1 LISTPHLTPKDARS
15 SMRRRTGKLI
25 RIGWLE
31 EYGTAKLIQMG
42 MNSQMT
48 GKTQTWR
55 LVTTKTIDFLLL
67 DFHTVTTRR
76 SIANTP
82 QMEQQEML
90 QKTGRIPAN
99 NPKLN
104 SNHPQQ

>member
-1 LISTPHLTPKDARS
+1 
-15 SMRRRTGKLI
+15 MRRPTGKLI

-31 EYGTAKLIQMG
+31 EYGTAKPIQME

-48 GKTQTWR
+48 GKTRTWR
-55 LVTTKTIDFLLL
+55 LGMTKTIDSLSL
-67 DFHTVTTRR
+67 DFHTVMTRR

-82 QMEQQEML
+82 HMERQEML

-104 SNHPQQ
+104 SNYPQQ